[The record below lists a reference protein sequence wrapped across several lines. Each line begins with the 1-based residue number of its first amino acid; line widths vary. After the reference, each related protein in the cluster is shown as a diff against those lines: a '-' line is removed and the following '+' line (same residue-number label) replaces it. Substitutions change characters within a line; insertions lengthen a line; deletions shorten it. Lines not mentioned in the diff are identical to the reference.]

1 MSTEVDAREALKA
14 YVKKFTDRRN
24 TQADAASSLAVSQ
37 QYLSDLLNGRRGF
50 SDRLLKKLGLRKAV
64 VKE

>member
-1 MSTEVDAREALKA
+1 MSTEVDALDALKA
-14 YVKKFTDRRN
+14 YVKKFTDTDR

-37 QYLSDLLNGRRGF
+37 QYLTDLLKGRRGF

-64 VKE
+64 VKA